1 MHHTEKEIVDIVSK
15 QKADLER
22 MFAKMTLR
30 LMNKVKS
37 ADSLK
42 ELTELRRLT
51 RFVLNV
57 IH

>member
-22 MFAKMTLR
+22 MFSKMTLR
-30 LMNKVKS
+30 LMNRVKS

-42 ELTELRRLT
+42 ELQIRIR
-51 RFVLNV
+51 
-57 IH
+57 